1 MSEVTSI
8 VPRTGTFDIDKIQVY
23 LVVDS
28 FGLVESVEIGLSEAE
43 ELAYDCTMLTDR
55 EYFVLHRTAVLEPPE
70 PPEPPIVFRRPEE
83 DIVV

>member
-1 MSEVTSI
+1 MYEVTSI

-43 ELAYDCTMLTDR
+43 ELACDCTMLTDR
-55 EYFVLHRTAVLEPPE
+55 DFYVLHRTTTLGPPE
-70 PPEPPIVFRRPEE
+70 PPMVINGLDEGPFF
-83 DIVV
+83 